1 MALFVLHTVTA
12 LFFAIVT
19 LGAYVLE
26 IRPSGW
32 TGPRAARFLFCLA
45 FFVAQS
51 IATVMYWLP
60 KE

>member
-51 IATVMYWLP
+51 IATVMY
-60 KE
+60 